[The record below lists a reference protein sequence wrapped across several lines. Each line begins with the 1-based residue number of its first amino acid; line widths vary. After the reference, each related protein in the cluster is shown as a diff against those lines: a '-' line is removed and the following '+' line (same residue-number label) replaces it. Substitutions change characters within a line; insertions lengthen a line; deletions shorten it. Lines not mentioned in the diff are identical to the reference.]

1 MGTPKTGLPYPVDI
15 ACGAAGLQVY
25 CITIMT
31 IKGSGSAITSGS
43 MTVQGAPGSIALPK
57 IPRQIPRAFASAA

>member
-1 MGTPKTGLPYPVDI
+1 
-15 ACGAAGLQVY
+15 
-25 CITIMT
+25 MT